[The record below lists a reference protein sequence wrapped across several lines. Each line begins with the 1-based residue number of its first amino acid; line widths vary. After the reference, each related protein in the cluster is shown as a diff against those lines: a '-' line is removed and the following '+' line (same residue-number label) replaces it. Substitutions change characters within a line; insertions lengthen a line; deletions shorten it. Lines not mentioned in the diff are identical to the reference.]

1 MKKLIV
7 IGLDGATWNILLPLI
22 KKDKL
27 PTFKKLLESGVSGT
41 LKSTI
46 PPVTGPSWLSFAT
59 GKNPG
64 KTGVY
69 DFLNRDGVD
78 LKLKSVSSN
87 NYKGESV
94 WDYLSNNGYKT
105 GVVAYPTLYPP
116 YPINGFMISGIGTPA
131 YGNYGNITY
140 PEELRKELDAVSDG
154 YELVVNYHNLIYN
167 DMDIFL
173 KDMNKQTD
181 KQFKVVLHLLKT
193 KDWDSFIYVCSATDW
208 IQHIMWKHI
217 DKSHPQYNKETSEKY
232 AEEFEKFFQ
241 KIDGFLNQ
249 LMSFDANLLIVSDHG
264 FGPQDQC
271 FNLAKWLENKGYL
284 TTRKKVTGGLE
295 IKAKTKLGQLLS
307 FIARLLKL
315 EKFIPKAVASR
326 ASRSLSTSIVNIIDL
341 DKSMAYCLGH
351 TIPFGG
357 IYINPDIQNSDKY
370 ETIKTKIIN
379 DLQNLSGDVGKP
391 LKVTIYDS
399 EKIYKGDKVHLAPDI
414 IFTINNWRCVILEE
428 NFEGPLFEGKS
439 YSNRHTGSHRLEGI
453 FIAHGADIKK
463 GYKIEG
469 AKIYDIA
476 PTILHLFGLPIPDDM
491 DGRVLTEIFEPDS
504 ELKKEKPVYVDPSY
518 YNKKKSEENR
528 LKAKIKQLKLKGK
541 I

>member
-1 MKKLIV
+1 MISNHSYKKLIV
-7 IGLDGATWNILLPLI
+7 VGLDGATWNIILPLI
-22 KKDKL
+22 EKNKL

-64 KTGVY
+64 KTGIF
-69 DFLNRDGVD
+69 DFINKSDVD
-78 LKLKSVSSN
+78 LTLRSVSSS
-87 NYKGESV
+87 NYKGQSI
-94 WDYLSNNGYKT
+94 WDYLSNNDYKT

-116 YPINGFMISGIGTPA
+116 YQIKGFMVSGIGAPDDR
-131 YGNYGNITY
+131 NITY
-140 PEELRKELDAVSDG
+140 PKELIKELNDISGG
-154 YELVVNYHNLIYN
+154 YEVIVNYHDTKYN
-167 DMDIFL
+167 DMNLFL
-173 KDMNKQTD
+173 RDMNKQTD

-217 DKSHPQYNKETSEKY
+217 DKSHPQYDKETSGEY

-241 KIDGFLNQ
+241 KIDEFLNQ

-264 FGPQDQC
+264 FGPQDQR
-271 FNLAKWLENKGYL
+271 FNLAEWLENKGYL
-284 TTRKKVTGGLE
+284 TRKKFQKSL
-295 IKAKTKLGQLLS
+295 KTKLRQALS
-307 FIARLLKL
+307 FITRLLRLKR
-315 EKFIPKAVASR
+315 FVPKTVASR
-326 ASRSLSTSIVNIIDL
+326 VSRSLSTSIANIIDL
-341 DKSMAYCLGH
+341 DKSIAYCLGH

-357 IYINPDIQNSDKY
+357 IYINPDIKNSNKY
-370 ETIKTKIIN
+370 ETIKTRIIN
-379 DLQNLSGDVGKP
+379 DLQKLSSDVGKP

-428 NFEGPLFEGKS
+428 NFEGPLFEGKPH
-439 YSNRHTGSHRLEGI
+439 SNRHTGSHRLKGI
-453 FIAHGADIKK
+453 FLAYGKDIKK
-463 GYKIEG
+463 GYKIKG
-469 AKIYDIA
+469 ARIYDIA
-476 PTILHLFGLPIPDDM
+476 PTILHIFGLPIPDDM
-491 DGRVLTEIFEPDS
+491 DGRVLTEIFESDS
-504 ELKKEKPVYVDPSY
+504 ELKKEKPVYVAPSY

-528 LKAKIKQLKLKGK
+528 LKTKIKQLKLKGK

>member
-7 IGLDGATWNILLPLI
+7 IGLDGATWNIILPLI
-22 KKDKL
+22 KKNKL

-41 LKSTI
+41 LRSTI

-87 NYKGESV
+87 NYKGQSV
-94 WDYLSNNGYKT
+94 WDYLSYNGYKT

-116 YPINGFMISGIGTPA
+116 YPIKGFMISGIGAPTD
-131 YGNYGNITY
+131 GNITY

-154 YELVVNYHNLIYN
+154 YELVVDYHDLKYN
-167 DMDIFL
+167 DINRFL
-173 KDMNKQTD
+173 KDMNNQTD
-181 KQFKVVLHLLKT
+181 KQFKVVLHLLNT

-217 DKSHPQYNKETSEKY
+217 DQSHPQYDTEISGKY

-241 KIDGFLNQ
+241 KIDVFLKQ
-249 LMSFDANLLIVSDHG
+249 LMNFDANLLIVSDHG

-284 TTRKKVTGGLE
+284 TRKKVTGGLE
-295 IKAKTKLGQLLS
+295 IKTKTKLRQALS
-307 FIARLLKL
+307 FIVQLLKL
-315 EKFIPKAVASR
+315 EKFIPESVANKV
-326 ASRSLSTSIVNIIDL
+326 SRSLSTSIANIIDL

-357 IYINPDIQNSDKY
+357 IYINPDIKNSDKY
-370 ETIKTKIIN
+370 EAIKTKVIN
-379 DLQNLSGDVGKP
+379 DIQKLSGDVGKP

-399 EKIYKGDKVHLAPDI
+399 EKIYNGDKVHLAPDI

-428 NFEGPLFEGKS
+428 NIEGPLFEGKP

-453 FIAHGADIKK
+453 FLAYGKDIKK
-463 GYKIEG
+463 SYKIEG

-476 PTILHLFGLPIPDDM
+476 PTILHLFGLPIPNDM

-504 ELKKEKPVYVDPSY
+504 ELKKEKPVYVGPSY

-528 LKAKIKQLKLKGK
+528 LRTKIKQLKIKGK

>member
-453 FIAHGADIKK
+453 FIAHGPDIKK